1 VNAVTLHETELR
13 IEERPTPVPGAGE
26 VLVRIHAAG
35 LNAADLLQRR
45 GHYSAPAGWPA
56 DIPGLELAGVVESI
70 GEGVGD
76 SLLSRRVCAIVG
88 GGAQATHALV
98 PASHLVTVPDHVSWE
113 QAGGFAESFFTAF
126 DALVRQ
132 ADLRSGERVLIS
144 GAAGGVGNAA
154 VQIARLRGAHVIA
167 AVRTLNHGA
176 ALRTLGAH
184 EVCTIEQ
191 VNELAP
197 VDVVL
202 ELVGEPHFT
211 RAQHRL
217 APFARVVVIGVGA
230 GAKVECDLRI
240 LMATRGR
247 IMGSTMRGRSI
258 DEKALI
264 TKELTTALASSWENG
279 DVTVPVART
288 FPLAEVNAAYDYF
301 ATPGKF
307 GKVILTMDES

>member
-56 DIPGLELAGVVESI
+56 DIPGLELAGTVESI

-98 PASHLVTVPDHVSWE
+98 PASHLVTVPEHVSWE

-167 AVRTLNHGA
+167 SVRTLNHGA

-202 ELVGEPHFT
+202 ELVG
-211 RAQHRL
+211 
-217 APFARVVVIGVGA
+217 
-230 GAKVECDLRI
+230 
-240 LMATRGR
+240 
-247 IMGSTMRGRSI
+247 
-258 DEKALI
+258 
-264 TKELTTALASSWENG
+264 
-279 DVTVPVART
+279 
-288 FPLAEVNAAYDYF
+288 
-301 ATPGKF
+301 
-307 GKVILTMDES
+307 